1 MYDFF
6 EIEDDQLLL
15 KKWHKG
21 HLITLYLKVEGLN
34 LNLLDNYS
42 IKKIIQLT
50 KQIPLLSKERKN

>member
-15 KKWHKG
+15 KKWHQG

-34 LNLLDNYS
+34 MDLLDKYS
-42 IKKIIQLT
+42 IKKITQLT

>member
-34 LNLLDNYS
+34 MDLLIS
-42 IKKIIQLT
+42 IQ
-50 KQIPLLSKERKN
+50 